1 MQSKGINSQG
11 GEIFARLAG
20 GFLAC
25 LAGGGPDRL
34 SFVGGRA
41 ALILASF
48 ADRRHAKRGD
58 FCGNICDF
66 GLRAVLVF
74 FQKV

>member
-58 FCGNICDF
+58 FCGDF
-66 GLRAVLVF
+66 YDFSLCAALVSV
-74 FQKV
+74 QKV